1 MDEDIR
7 KFVSSRKAF
16 DGRDSIY
23 GWILCQERA
32 FCRPS

>member
-1 MDEDIR
+1 MDGEIG
-7 KFVSSRKAF
+7 KIVSRRKAF